1 MADGADID
9 GNVGS
14 VTGVFREKRD
24 RIRNEMGGAAKIDRL
39 HNRGA
44 YTVRERIDRF
54 LDPESFVELG
64 TFARSERPED
74 AGTSPGDGKIGG
86 YGTVDGRTVWVGGD
100 DVTVLR
106 GSSSVV
112 GSKKKSRMLHQA
124 IDHGHPFVF
133 FGETGGARIPDTLG
147 SEGFVKV
154 TPSIDVHR
162 RNRSIPMATAI
173 LGNCFGGGSFHGAFS
188 DFVVQLQGSCMAVTS
203 PRVVEI
209 ATSEKVSFEDL
220 GGVKVHEKITGMIDA
235 SAETEDEAFA
245 LIRKFLSYLP
255 SNAWELPPETA
266 FEGLSDVDE
275 SIYDLV
281 PMRRTRAYD
290 MRKVLRYLSDDD
302 DFLELKPRFA
312 GSIITALSRMGG
324 RSVGFIASQPMHYA
338 GALSPAACDKITAFI
353 CLCDAFNIPIV
364 FLQDVPGFMVGTKV
378 EHDKLLSRAIMMVE
392 ALSLCRVPRISLVFR
407 KAFGLAYFAL
417 GGSSMGSDVVAAWP
431 SAELSFMDPDVGVN
445 VVHGG
450 RLAEAEDTEA
460 ERRALIE
467 QWTKDT
473 DPYGGAGIFEL
484 DEIIDPAETKRW
496 LQSQVRRLRVKPKP
510 WGQPNPLAYWPTCY

>member
-1 MADGADID
+1 MVDRSNDD
-9 GNVGS
+9 GNVGT
-14 VTGVFREKRD
+14 VTSLFRER
-24 RIRNEMGGAAKIDRL
+24 RENIRTEMGGQDKIDRL
-39 HNRGA
+39 HNRGS

-54 LDPESFVELG
+54 LDPDSFTEIG

-74 AGTSPGDGKIGG
+74 AKKTPGDGKIGG

-100 DVTVLR
+100 DLTVLR

-112 GSKKKSRMLHQA
+112 GGKKKSRMLQQA
-124 IDHGHPFVF
+124 VEHGHPFVF

-147 SEGFVKV
+147 SEGFLKV
-154 TPSIDVHR
+154 TPSVDVHR
-162 RNRSIPMATAI
+162 RNRAIPMATAI
-173 LGNCFGGGSFHGAFS
+173 LGNSFGGASFHGAFS
-188 DFVVQLQGSCMAVTS
+188 DFVVQLRGSCMAVTS

-220 GGVKVHEKITGMIDA
+220 GGVGVHEKITGMIDRT
-235 SAETEDEAFA
+235 AETEDEAFQM
-245 LIRKFLSYLP
+245 IKDFLSYLP
-255 SNAWELPPETA
+255 SNAWELPPEHDWPGPA
-266 FEGLSDVDE
+266 PVDE
-275 SIYDLV
+275 GIYDLV

-302 DFLELKPRFA
+302 RIFELKPRFG
-312 GSIITALSRMGG
+312 GSVITALSRLGG
-324 RSVGFIASQPMHYA
+324 KTVGFIASQPMHYA
-338 GALSPAACDKITAFI
+338 GALTPNSCDKITSFI

-378 EHDKLLSRAIMMVE
+378 EHDRLLSRAIMLVE
-392 ALSLCRVPRISLVFR
+392 ALSICRVPRISLVFR
-407 KAFGLAYFAL
+407 KAFGLAYFAM
-417 GGSSMGSDVVAAWP
+417 GGTNMGSEVVATWP

-450 RLAEAEDTEA
+450 RLAEAEDAAA
-460 ERRALIE
+460 ERAALIE
-467 QWTKDT
+467 QWTEDT
-473 DPYGGAGIFEL
+473 DPYDGAGIFGI

-496 LQSQVRRLRVKPKP
+496 LQSQVRRVRTKPKP